1 MSESK
6 FLLVKADMLPEV
18 YLKVLKAKQ
27 LISSGR
33 AKNAS
38 EAAKMSGISRST
50 FYKYKDSVFSYREK
64 SSDRVI
70 TIHAVLKDRPGVLS
84 AVMSKLYKSGANILT
99 INQNIP
105 IDNLASV
112 SISIR
117 TELLKTDVEELIN
130 SIRLTDGVESIN
142 QVMGE

>member
-1 MSESK
+1 MSDSK
-6 FLLVKADMLPEV
+6 FLLVKADVLPDV

-27 LISSGR
+27 LLSSGR

-38 EAAKMSGISRST
+38 EAAKISGISRST
-50 FYKYKDSVFSYREK
+50 FYKYKDSVFSYKEK
-64 SSDRVI
+64 TSDRVI
-70 TIHAVLKDRPGVLS
+70 TIHAVLKDKPGVLS

-130 SIRLTDGVESIN
+130 SIRLVDGVVSIN